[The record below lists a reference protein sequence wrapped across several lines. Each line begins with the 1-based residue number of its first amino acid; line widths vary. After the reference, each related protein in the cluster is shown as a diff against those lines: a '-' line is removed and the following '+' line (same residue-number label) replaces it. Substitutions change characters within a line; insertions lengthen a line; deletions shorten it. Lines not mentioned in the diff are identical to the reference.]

1 MIKKIYIYLQSG
13 GFSEVAKYAFIRIKK
28 IFYYKSETIF
38 YFLDRK
44 HLNDNNTIKK
54 SSVGFKT
61 INNVSD
67 LQKIDFDR
75 IKVLNHRKWFE
86 KGSLAVIGFSSSVPV
101 SFTWIH
107 FYSHGISGVCTI
119 KLSSEQCWTGPSFV
133 IKSQRGKRIN
143 QAQKRYLIRSAPE
156 SIRYFLTSVN
166 KKNIASIKS
175 LEKIGFSEGLRI
187 IKYHGIF
194 QNKKPEVFYKN
205 QGVSIFNI
213 KL

>member
-13 GFSEVAKYAFIRIKK
+13 GFLEVAKYAFIGVKK

-38 YFLDRK
+38 YFLDRE
-44 HLNDNNTIKK
+44 HLNDTYTIKN
-54 SSVGFKT
+54 SSVVFKT
-61 INNVSD
+61 IKNVSD

-86 KGSLAVIGFSSSVPV
+86 KGSLAIIGFSSSVPV
-101 SFTWIH
+101 SFTWMH
-107 FYSHGISGVCTI
+107 FYSHCISGVCTI
-119 KLSSEQCWTGPSFV
+119 KLSPEQCWAGPSFV
-133 IKSQRGKRIN
+133 IKSQRGKKIN
-143 QAQKRYLIRSAPE
+143 QAQKRYLIRSVPE

-187 IKYHGIF
+187 IKYRGIF
-194 QNKKPEVFYKN
+194 QHRKPEVVYKN
-205 QGVSIFNI
+205 DGDSIFKI